1 MSARRPPD
9 PMPDLMTVK
18 EVADYLRLG
27 ERKIYDLVARRS
39 IPVVKVTGKLL
50 FPRAHIDLWLT
61 AHLQQPE
68 DVVLPQ
74 PRPPVIS
81 GSDDLLL
88 EWAVRQSG
96 CKLALLLDGS
106 GVGLRRFAE
115 GGAVACGLH
124 LLDEASGRFN
134 TPLVER
140 SLAGVPY
147 VLLHWARRETGLV
160 LPQGNPQGI
169 RGLAD
174 LLRPEVTFADRPP
187 GTGAHLLVRALLR
200 RDGLDPQ
207 ALRPAEAAAVSE
219 TDVAAAI
226 LERRATA
233 GFAVRAA
240 ANRFGLT
247 FVPLAWEDFDLVLDR
262 RAVFEPPLQ
271 ALLHFTRTAAFA
283 ERARLFG
290 GYDLTD
296 LGAVRSN
303 GA

>member
-1 MSARRPPD
+1 MTAPPG
-9 PMPDLMTVK
+9 PMPDLMTVR

-27 ERKIYDLVARRS
+27 ERKVYDLVARRE

-68 DVVLPQ
+68 GAPVPQ
-74 PRPPVIS
+74 PRPAVLS

-106 GVGLRRFAE
+106 GVGLKRFAE
-115 GGAVACGLH
+115 RGAVACGLH
-124 LLDEASGRFN
+124 VIDEASERFN
-134 TPLVER
+134 IPIVER
-140 SLAGVPY
+140 TLAGVPY

-169 RGLAD
+169 AGLPD
-174 LLRPEVTFADRPP
+174 LLRPDVLFADRPP
-187 GTGAHLLVRALLR
+187 GTGAHILLR
-200 RDGLDPQ
+200 HLLRKAGLDPQ
-207 ALRPAEAAAVSE
+207 GLHPAPGAAVSE

-240 ANRFGLT
+240 ANRFGLA

-262 RAVFEPPLQ
+262 RAVFEPPVQ
-271 ALLHFTRTAAFA
+271 ALLGFTRTPAFA